1 MILNVGVTG
10 GFSWGFFA
18 LGVCSKPNLWLRSTS
33 GVRKEKLW
41 LNASL
46 AGRIICFPLSQAQ
59 KDAKEEFGECVCCP
73 FFGGV
78 MSIQHWWRVGGSS
91 GTSCLQGLASEPQ
104 SQGTTWA
111 EPCCL

>member
-59 KDAKEEFGECVCCP
+59 NDAKEEFGECLLS
-73 FFGGV
+73 FL
-78 MSIQHWWRVGGSS
+78 WWSDEHPVLVEGWGQLRDQLSTGS
-91 GTSCLQGLASEPQ
+91 GIRATEP
-104 SQGTTWA
+104 GDN
-111 EPCCL
+111 LG